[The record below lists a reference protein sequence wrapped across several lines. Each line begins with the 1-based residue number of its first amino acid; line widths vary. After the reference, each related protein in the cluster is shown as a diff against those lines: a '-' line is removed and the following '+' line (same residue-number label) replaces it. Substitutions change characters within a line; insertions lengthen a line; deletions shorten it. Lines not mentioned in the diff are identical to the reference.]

1 MDGVSMPENQFPRAG
16 RLPLPLPSGRFVQRS
31 IARACRQTLQTESE
45 PAVSAPKNPGSRRR
59 LESQRET
66 QRALQREL
74 RQGLMQPVAQISPKF
89 FYDERGC
96 ALFEQITRLPEYY
109 PTRTEDAIMARYEQA
124 MVEAM
129 APCQVLIE
137 LGAGNCEKVRRLC
150 RSLAPRQF
158 VGVDIAADFLAR
170 SVQRLEQDFAPMAAR
185 AVAADFTQDWAL
197 PADVPRAGRLLF
209 YPGSSIGNFD
219 PDQAQRMLARM
230 RGLLGDDGA
239 LLIGIDLPK
248 PREVLIAAYDDA
260 QGVTAA
266 FNSNALQHVNS
277 VLGSDFDLQDWAHEA
292 RFDTSCSR
300 VEMHLRAL
308 RPVIVGWPQ
317 GLRQFAEGE
326 TIHTENSYKYPL
338 GEFLGMLS
346 RAGFDRKRVWTDA
359 QNWYAVIH
367 AHA

>member
-1 MDGVSMPENQFPRAG
+1 MDGVSMSAERFARAG
-16 RLPLPLPSGRFVQRS
+16 RLPLPLPSGRFAQRS
-31 IARACRQTLQTESE
+31 IASACHQVLLDESE
-45 PAVSAPKNPGSRRR
+45 APPSRPEP
-59 LESQRET
+59 LRE
-66 QRALQREL
+66 LQREL
-74 RQGLMQPVAQISPKF
+74 SQGLMQPLAQISPKF

-96 ALFEQITRLPEYY
+96 ALFEQITGLPEYY
-109 PTRTEDAIMARYEQA
+109 LTRTEAAIMARHERSMA
-124 MVEAM
+124 EAIG
-129 APCQVLIE
+129 PCQVLIE

-170 SVQRLEQDFAPMAAR
+170 AVQRLERDFAPLSAR
-185 AVAADFTQDWAL
+185 AVAADFTQEWAL
-197 PADVPRAGRLLF
+197 PADVPRTARLLF

-219 PDQAQRMLARM
+219 PDQAQTMLAQM
-230 RGLLGDDGA
+230 RGLLGDDGG

-248 PREVLIAAYDDA
+248 PVELLIAAYDDA

-266 FNSNALQHVNS
+266 FNRNVLQHVNA
-277 VLGSDFDLQDWAHEA
+277 VLGSDFDAQDWAHEA
-292 RFDTSCSR
+292 RFDAGHSR

-326 TIHTENSYKYPL
+326 TIHTENSYKYPQQR
-338 GEFLGMLS
+338 FLDMLS
-346 RAGFDRKRVWTDA
+346 RAGFGRQRVWTDE
-359 QNWYAVIH
+359 QNWFAVIH

>member
-1 MDGVSMPENQFPRAG
+1 MDGVSMSVDRFSRAG
-16 RLPLPLPSGRFVQRS
+16 RLPLPLPSSRFAQRS
-31 IARACRQTLQTESE
+31 IAHACSQALQTEACE
-45 PAVSAPKNPGSRRR
+45 PQTPASLRRR
-59 LESQRET
+59 QY
-66 QRALQREL
+66 ALQLEL
-74 RQGLMQPVAQISPKF
+74 CQGLMQPAAQISPKF

-109 PTRTEDAIMARYEQA
+109 PTRTEDAIMAHYEQA
-124 MVEAM
+124 MAEAIGH
-129 APCQVLIE
+129 CQVLIE

-158 VGVDIAADFLAR
+158 VGVDIAADFLTRA
-170 SVQRLEQDFAPMAAR
+170 VQRLEQDFAPMAAR
-185 AVAADFTQDWAL
+185 AVAADFTQDWVL

-219 PDQAQRMLARM
+219 PDQAQHMLAHM
-230 RGLLGDDGA
+230 RGLLDDDGA

-266 FNSNALQHVNS
+266 FNRNALQHVNR

-292 RFDTSCSR
+292 RFDTAHSR

-346 RAGFDRKRVWTDA
+346 RAGFGRKRVWTDA
-359 QNWYAVIH
+359 RNWFAVIH